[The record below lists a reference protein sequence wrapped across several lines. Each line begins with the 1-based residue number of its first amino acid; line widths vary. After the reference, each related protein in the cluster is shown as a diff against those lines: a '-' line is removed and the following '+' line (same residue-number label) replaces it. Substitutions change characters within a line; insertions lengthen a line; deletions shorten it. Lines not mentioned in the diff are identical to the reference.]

1 MSREGIPPS
10 VREQEKVVM
19 ETMTAIGYRRYF
31 NERGTPK
38 TGVIVLLV
46 GFTAVLVL
54 IAAFVNWLW
63 WIPAGIFIFGLVGMS
78 FFYLLARRQR
88 AREEK
93 KGV

>member
-1 MSREGIPPS
+1 MSGEGNPPS
-10 VREQEKVVM
+10 VREQEKAALEIV
-19 ETMTAIGYRRYF
+19 TAIGYRRCF
-31 NERGTPK
+31 NEGGKPK

-54 IAAFVNWLW
+54 FAVFVNWLW

-78 FFYLLARRQR
+78 FFYLMMRRQR